1 MRPESATSLRVTVDV
16 AVRPAALAD
25 LALLEWFGQYAHYRR
40 LFRDTFHEQQQG
52 QRLMLVADFNQFPVG
67 QVFLQLQSS
76 RPTPDETPRIYFYAL
91 RVLDPFQ
98 RLGIGTLLMD
108 AAEQFAI
115 QRGYGW
121 ATIAAG
127 KDNPAARRMYEKR
140 GYRVCGEEDG
150 DWSYIDQHGRTR
162 YVQEPCWVLEKRL
175 QVR

>member
-1 MRPESATSLRVTVDV
+1 MRPDSTTVLRVNVDV
-16 AVRPAALAD
+16 EVRPAELSD
-25 LALLEWFGQYAHYRR
+25 LAPLEWFGQYTHYRR

-52 QRLMLVADFNQFPVG
+52 LRLMLVADFNRFPVG

-76 RPTPDETPRIYFYAL
+76 RPTPDNSQRIYYYAL
-91 RVLDPFQ
+91 RVLDPF
-98 RLGIGTLLMD
+98 RRMGIGTLLMD

-115 QRGYGW
+115 RRNYGW

-162 YVQEPCWVLEKRL
+162 YVQEPCWVLEKHL